1 MTKLNKILLSI
12 PSVLGLLYVM
22 TLFFSEEFL
31 WLTPSM
37 NAYYVQL
44 LFLQSLTIIQ
54 LIILIKKLWSFDNI
68 DKSKKQGWTWIL
80 ILFNSISSLI
90 FIWKKVDEFEK

>member
-1 MTKLNKILLSI
+1 
-12 PSVLGLLYVM
+12 
-22 TLFFSEEFL
+22 
-31 WLTPSM
+31 M